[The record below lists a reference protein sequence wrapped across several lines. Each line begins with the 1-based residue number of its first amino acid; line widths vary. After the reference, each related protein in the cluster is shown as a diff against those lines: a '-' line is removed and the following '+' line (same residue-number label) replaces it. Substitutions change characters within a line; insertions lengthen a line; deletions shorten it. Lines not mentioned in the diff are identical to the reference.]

1 VGKCDGSTFEIQAD
15 TFVVASGALETPRLL
30 LNSNIKNENLGKYL
44 MDHPMANLCQIKSK
58 KQKKA
63 QMYSA
68 IKYVPSVAI
77 KSGLELKDELQQELK
92 LPNHTFYL
100 RPSFTRGIDN
110 KTEKI
115 KLSLLTFRDGGT
127 SLKDVWRVITNL
139 NVIIQVL
146 IYKFSLNPRAKYFDL
161 WFVTEQIPSK
171 ESSVSLSSMKD
182 KWGYRI
188 SQVNWKVSKLD
199 IDFMKRWHKLVSER
213 CFNLNEYEFSSDFN
227 ENEWNK
233 DFTSAAHH
241 VGTAR
246 MGASMKESVVDKD
259 LKVFETNN
267 LYVCDGSVFTT
278 SGNANIGLTISAL
291 ALRLAA
297 HLEDKQ

>member
-1 VGKCDGSTFEIQAD
+1 
-15 TFVVASGALETPRLL
+15 
-30 LNSNIKNENLGKYL
+30 
-44 MDHPMANLCQIKSK
+44 M
-58 KQKKA
+58 
-63 QMYSA
+63 
-68 IKYVPSVAI
+68 
-77 KSGLELKDELQQELK
+77 
-92 LPNHTFYL
+92 
-100 RPSFTRGIDN
+100 
-110 KTEKI
+110 
-115 KLSLLTFRDGGT
+115 TFRDGGT